1 MANRR
6 TKLDR
11 PRFSEILGFKK
22 ETNKNKN
29 KMKNQEW
36 LRKTLG
42 TNSGF
47 PPQYTCRGD
56 KQKGR
61 QMRMHTY
68 ANIMFPVKYSSQT
81 GSNSN

>member
-29 KMKNQEW
+29 KMKNQE
-36 LRKTLG
+36 
-42 TNSGF
+42 
-47 PPQYTCRGD
+47 
-56 KQKGR
+56 
-61 QMRMHTY
+61 
-68 ANIMFPVKYSSQT
+68 
-81 GSNSN
+81 